1 MKEAYC
7 NAMDKVYWL
16 CIWIAGLAMT
26 VMTLVIPVQVVARKW
41 LNSGLSWPE
50 PAALVCMIVFT
61 FIGSA
66 AAYRAG
72 SHIAVTM
79 LTDRLPAGAQV
90 VAARIVDL
98 LMAAIALFVIYY
110 GGDRVLFFMETKQSL
125 PDFPSLQVYW
135 TYLPLPIG
143 SLATLLFDAGAAAN
157 DVQAILGHSS
167 MQVTEKYTKAR
178 ADAALRANG
187 ALDKL
192 MGMEK

>member
-72 SHIAVTM
+72 SHIAVSM
-79 LTDRLPAGAQV
+79 LTDRLSESSQA
-90 VAARIVDL
+90 VAARIVDI

-110 GGDRVLFFMETKQSL
+110 GGDRVMFFMETKQSL

-143 SLATLLFDAGAAAN
+143 SLATLLFVIEAVLFGRQN
-157 DVQAILGHSS
+157 HRPIVMIGSH
-167 MQVTEKYTKAR
+167 
-178 ADAALRANG
+178 G
-187 ALDKL
+187 
-192 MGMEK
+192 

>member
-90 VAARIVDL
+90 VAARIVDI

-143 SLATLLFDAGAAAN
+143 SLATLLF
-157 DVQAILGHSS
+157 VVEAILFGRQNHRPIVMIGSH
-167 MQVTEKYTKAR
+167 
-178 ADAALRANG
+178 G
-187 ALDKL
+187 
-192 MGMEK
+192 

>member
-41 LNSGLSWPE
+41 FDSGLSWPE

-79 LTDRLPAGAQV
+79 LTDRLPENAQA
-90 VAARIVDL
+90 VAARIVDI
-98 LMAAIALFVIYY
+98 LMALIALFVIFY

-143 SLATLLFDAGAAAN
+143 SLATLLFVIEAVLFGRQN
-157 DVQAILGHSS
+157 HRPIVMIGSH
-167 MQVTEKYTKAR
+167 
-178 ADAALRANG
+178 G
-187 ALDKL
+187 
-192 MGMEK
+192 